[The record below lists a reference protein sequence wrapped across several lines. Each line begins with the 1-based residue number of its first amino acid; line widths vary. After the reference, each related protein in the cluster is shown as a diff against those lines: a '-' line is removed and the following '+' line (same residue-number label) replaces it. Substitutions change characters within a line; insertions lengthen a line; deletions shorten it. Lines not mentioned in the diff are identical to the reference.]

1 MEVGTVAII
10 LACGNKIR
18 IYQVEKSRS
27 TLQCSF
33 ISEIDAEAS
42 KLGEYA
48 TNMNIIE
55 ELDGY
60 RNEKIY
66 FILTHGSGVL
76 YKTVSIPLGSLDL
89 DPDEAASE
97 DERQQTLLLLKNKY
111 ILSGYDPNDYEIMV
125 VDRTIDANVYLTLAF
140 APIKLISSIIEL
152 CKYNEFDLLG
162 IVPDLKML
170 KKIINCGESQ
180 YFIVENSR
188 CTLVTELGL
197 LILNGLY
204 PLELMKEF
212 LLQEASNIFENSYL
226 PGPVISDENIG
237 SCLFL
242 GTGAAERYVMNSDI
256 SLETAAALA
265 VLYNEKEGQVNT
277 DGIVEKFKRFF
288 TKK

>member
-1 MEVGTVAII
+1 MAII
-10 LACGNKIR
+10 VACGNKTR

-27 TLQCSF
+27 FLKCSF
-33 ISEIDAEAS
+33 ISEIDAAAIM
-42 KLGEYA
+42 LGEYA

-55 ELDGY
+55 ELDSC
-60 RNEKIY
+60 RNEIIY
-66 FILTHGSGVL
+66 FILTPGSGVL

-89 DPDEAASE
+89 DPDEAVSE

-111 ILSGYDPNDYEIMV
+111 ILNGYDPNDYEIMV
-125 VDRTIDANVYLTLAF
+125 VDRMIDANVYLTLAF

-162 IVPDLKML
+162 IVPDLKLL
-170 KKIINCGESQ
+170 KKIINCGESS
-180 YFIVENSR
+180 YFIAENSR

-197 LILNGLY
+197 LVLNGQY

-212 LLQEASNIFENSYL
+212 LLQEASNIFEKNYL

-242 GTGAAERYVMNSDI
+242 GTEAADSYVMNSDV

-265 VLYNEKEGQVNT
+265 VLYDEKEGQVNT

-288 TKK
+288 TKKRN

>member
-1 MEVGTVAII
+1 MAII

-152 CKYNEFDLLG
+152 CKYN
-162 IVPDLKML
+162 
-170 KKIINCGESQ
+170 N
-180 YFIVENSR
+180 
-188 CTLVTELGL
+188 
-197 LILNGLY
+197 LICSG
-204 PLELMKEF
+204 
-212 LLQEASNIFENSYL
+212 
-226 PGPVISDENIG
+226 
-237 SCLFL
+237 
-242 GTGAAERYVMNSDI
+242 
-256 SLETAAALA
+256 
-265 VLYNEKEGQVNT
+265 
-277 DGIVEKFKRFF
+277 
-288 TKK
+288 